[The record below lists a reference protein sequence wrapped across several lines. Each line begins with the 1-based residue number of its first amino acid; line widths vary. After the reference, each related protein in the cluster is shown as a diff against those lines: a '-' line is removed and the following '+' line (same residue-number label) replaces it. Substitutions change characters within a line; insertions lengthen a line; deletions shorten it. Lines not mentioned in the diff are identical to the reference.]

1 MKTSLGNLRV
11 DPLLWAI
18 FWGLYGGLRGAKGEG
33 TEPLFWNG
41 VYDALIWGGTA
52 AFVGTIIGLIGSNAV
67 RIGTGILLVIMYV
80 WTLTEYLTGIF
91 YDGFP
96 VQFIAR
102 GIVGSII
109 GMLAGVAL
117 ATIAWF
123 IYRGKES
130 KSP

>member
-18 FWGLYGGLRGAKGEG
+18 IWGLYGGLRGAKGEG

-41 VYDALIWGGTA
+41 VYDALIWGGIG